1 MGGTPLHRFLTP
13 CLATLVALLA
23 PAAAAQIAVRNFAEA
38 VGEEQPVSGRGF
50 VGVVVADAAGPIALD
65 KLEVFI
71 PKGVTG
77 DLKISVI
84 AADARYRGTV
94 DASLTGQASG
104 WAPLK
109 LTSRNQQVL
118 SGYST
123 DTLTF
128 LAEAAGDKPLLT
140 RFGGGAAKTV
150 RIYVNSERSETSV
163 AWRKDGKIEVQP
175 CRRLTG
181 GSLVR
186 FDTICS
192 APADILGPE
201 QIRIIRRRGGVA
213 LEPVVVPLAGLQ

>member
-1 MGGTPLHRFLTP
+1 MHRFFTA
-13 CLATLVALLA
+13 CLAAFVALLA
-23 PAAAAQIAVRNFAEA
+23 PAAAAQITVRQFPEA
-38 VGEEQPVSGRGF
+38 FGEEQPVSGRGF
-50 VGVVVADAAGPIALD
+50 VGVILADAAGPIALD

-71 PKGVTG
+71 PKGTTG

-84 AADARYRGTV
+84 SADAKYRGTV
-94 DASLTGQASG
+94 DAAVTGAASG
-104 WAPLK
+104 WTPLNNLK
-109 LTSRNQQVL
+109 SSRPQVL

-128 LAEAAGDKPLLT
+128 MAETAGEQPLLT
-140 RFGGGAAKTV
+140 RLGAGAKTV
-150 RIYVNSERSETSV
+150 QIYVNSERSETSL

-201 QIRIIRRRGGVA
+201 PIRIIRRRGGVA